1 MGIKLEDLLG
11 WMLYVLIDILIL
23 VNFVLVIFFF
33 INIVSINIS
42 K

>member
-11 WMLYVLIDILIL
+11 WMLRVLIDILIL